1 MLLLLLLLLLLLPT
15 NWPGPGAVCWREHT
29 ARSCVEQPAAW
40 CVAVT
45 DVDRRL
51 TAHSGRA
58 LLFGARGSEECSMDT
73 IQLTQS
79 PAIAA
84 VAPGLQQ
91 ATLTAFEALRC
102 ELGALDVSPAPS
114 PSPPFATL
122 DGNLPMFAGTP
133 LSLSKAPGGG
143 LQLSFRKTVSSPPG
157 ATGQQDTPAALGAA
171 LRTWSAYPP
180 GMASTGQEPVPNGS
194 AAATLPVGDEGMIL
208 RTHSPT
214 SAPASP
220 PDMPREASSPQLDE
234 KLSQDAAMLDV
245 AVLRLQQGMAEQ
257 ARREADGRLLRQQA
271 ESAAHLAAVQQENQQ
286 RETELRKRA
295 QEQVEHA
302 QRIVRMEMQQ
312 EIQQAQNDAAL
323 RLRQVEQQSSEHVA
337 AYQQQAFEMVRK
349 ATQSARAQA
358 EELVAIARRQAEER
372 ISDAQHQCDTQ
383 VQVAEA
389 ATRQTDAMLNKLE
402 ASAARLQERLVAKH
416 WAASQQLVLS
426 RVLRG
431 WRAVAQT
438 RRREQVDG
446 AKAIHI
452 RALQARVNELES
464 ALVQQHRA
472 SSVEHVRHQR
482 DRVVLINCR
491 RRALKQQRSCFD
503 TLVRFTK
510 TQRTLAVTSYRA
522 VVWRQQK
529 TSRWVLHTWR
539 RETEATMKQVAAY
552 LAVAADILPKAF
564 GVWKAAFRQQQKMH
578 RSAAKFHQRR
588 KTAVLRHWRHR
599 VYTAS
604 VIRAEVSKLRAEIET
619 SRSDA
624 VASLALSQ
632 SSERAA
638 SEACAEAEQRV
649 WAEAAA
655 RSAAEAQVTQLSAR
669 LVQHEQQLESA
680 REEARRAVAD
690 ARATAGDLDEA
701 RAGQAR
707 ADVARR
713 EESVALQAA
722 LAEAV
727 QKERQAVDEAHAAG
741 QALDRARAEETRL
754 LDANAIQARRVVE
767 LQRELAEAKERLREQ
782 SADIARLVT
791 GSSDS
796 RADHE
801 ATIQSLRSAV
811 AALRDSMEAE
821 KRRNEQNEVQLTAL
835 SKECESL
842 RTVAQ
847 TLRLEASEAQ
857 TALAEEV
864 AKNTALHESWQA
876 QKESHAAAMTSLECS
891 VMEQLQCE
899 HDDVEVII
907 AGRAERAAAAVAGA
921 KRRHSVRRCFG
932 AWSRLVWME
941 MAIAT
946 AASGARAT
954 VAC

>member
-1 MLLLLLLLLLLLPT
+1 MDPL
-15 NWPGPGAVCWREHT
+15 
-29 ARSCVEQPAAW
+29 Q
-40 CVAVT
+40 VA
-45 DVDRRL
+45 
-51 TAHSGRA
+51 
-58 LLFGARGSEECSMDT
+58 
-73 IQLTQS
+73 QS

-91 ATLTAFEALRC
+91 ATLTAFDALRC

-122 DGNLPMFAGTP
+122 DGNLPAFAGTP

-143 LQLSFRKTVSSPPG
+143 LQLAFRKTVSSPSG
-157 ATGQQDTPAALGAA
+157 ATEQQGAAAALGAA

-180 GMASTGQEPVPNGS
+180 GMASTGQDPLANIS
-194 AAATLPVGDEGMIL
+194 AAATLPAGDEGMIL
-208 RTHSPT
+208 RTHSPS

-234 KLSQDAAMLDV
+234 KLSQDAAMLDA
-245 AVLRLQQGMAEQ
+245 AVLRLQQGVAEK
-257 ARREADGRLLRQQA
+257 ARREADARLLRQQT
-271 ESAAHLAAVQQENQQ
+271 ESAAHLAAVKQESQQ
-286 RETELRKRA
+286 RESDLRKRG

-312 EIQQAQNDAAL
+312 EIERAQNDTAL

-349 ATQSARAQA
+349 ATLSARAQA

-372 ISDAQHQCDTQ
+372 ISDAQRQCDAR
-383 VQVAEA
+383 VQAAEA
-389 ATRQTDAMLNKLE
+389 VTRQTDAMLHNLE
-402 ASAARLQERLVAKH
+402 NSAARLRERLVAKH

-431 WRAVAQT
+431 WHAVAQT
-438 RRREQVDG
+438 RRREQSDG
-446 AKAIHI
+446 ATTIHV

-472 SSVEHVRHQR
+472 SSVEHVRQQR
-482 DRVVLINCR
+482 ERVVVSICR
-491 RRALKQQRSCFD
+491 RRARVQQRSCFD

-510 TQRTLAVTSYRA
+510 TQRALAVASYRA
-522 VVWRQQK
+522 VVWRQQN

-552 LAVAADILPKAF
+552 LAVAADILPDAF
-564 GVWKAAFRQQQKMH
+564 STWKAVFRQQQMMH
-578 RSAAKFHQRR
+578 RGAAKFHQRR
-588 KTAVLRHWRHR
+588 KTAVLRHWRHN
-599 VYTAS
+599 VYMAS
-604 VIRAEVSKLRAEIET
+604 VIRAEVAKRRAEIES

-632 SSERAA
+632 SAERAA

-669 LVQHEQQLESA
+669 LVQHERQLESA
-680 REEARRAVAD
+680 REEARGAVAD
-690 ARATAGDLDEA
+690 ARAAAGDLDEA
-701 RAGQAR
+701 RAAQAR

-713 EESVALQAA
+713 EESAALQAA

-727 QKERQAVDEAHAAG
+727 QKERRAVDEAHAAG
-741 QALDRARAEETRL
+741 QALERARAEEARL
-754 LDANAIQARRVVE
+754 FDANAIQARRVEE
-767 LQRELAEAKERLREQ
+767 LQRELAEAKERLRSQ
-782 SADIARLVT
+782 SADIARLVS

-811 AALRDSMEAE
+811 VALRDSMEAE
-821 KRRNEQNEVQLTAL
+821 RRRNEQTGVQLTAL

-847 TLRLEASEAQ
+847 TLRLEASAAQ

-891 VMEQLQCE
+891 VMEQMQCE
-899 HDDVEVII
+899 HDDVEATI
-907 AGRAERAAAAVAGA
+907 AGRAERAAAAVACA

-932 AWSRLVWME
+932 AWARLVWME

-946 AASGARAT
+946 ACSGARAT